1 LKAFCCYIVSEMRI
15 TTDRLVLREFV
26 ASDWPD
32 VLAYQ
37 RDPRYLRYYP
47 WEDRTEQEARDFVQM
62 FLDFQREEP
71 RLRFQLA
78 ITLPR
83 SDALIGNAGIRRK
96 PNNGFEAD
104 IGYELS
110 PEHWGNGYATE
121 AARALVNIGFGEWG
135 LRRIS
140 SWCIAD
146 NLASARVLEKLGL
159 TLEGRL
165 RENEH
170 FKGRYWDTLL
180 YGMLEDEWRAKDGT
194 RS

>member
-1 LKAFCCYIVSEMRI
+1 MRI